1 MGLIGSMAVAI
12 IGDISGLDTSLKQAK
27 RDLNNFN
34 KDVEKISSGVSN
46 VGSNLT
52 MGLTLPIVGA
62 GAAAFKM
69 AADLQDAMGATDQ
82 IFKTSAVTMKE
93 WADNLPTYYGVAE
106 GEALE
111 YANMMGSMLQNIG
124 GLSEAEAAKQSQT
137 LVALAGDLTAMFG
150 GTTESAVQAL
160 TGALKGNNTMLDN
173 YGMAVNDAMLKTKA
187 MEMGLLAEGESMDL
201 ATKQAA
207 TLALIMEQSGAAQG
221 QAAREATGASG
232 SMRAMMTEV
241 KNLAA
246 SIGDVLLPIITP
258 MLARINEMLQGFKAM
273 SPATQELAVK
283 IALIAAAIG
292 PALMVLGPL
301 ISMVGGLV
309 STFGAMGIAVK
320 AGATGMAVFSAG
332 FPTLG
337 AAIGLLTGPVGWVL
351 GAIALLAA
359 GAVLVY
365 KNWDSIS
372 AVFASV
378 GESIVS
384 GFASFIGFFTTSLP
398 NAFSGLL
405 GTITGVFDSVV
416 EFVNGIW
423 ERITLGQ
430 SFTDFMADLP
440 NRIGYDIGVALGVIA
455 QFCLDVVAWFALL
468 PQKIGEQIT
477 AAMNTV
483 YGWGVALIKWATTE
497 VPKFIQEVINFY
509 ITLPGRIWEWLQA
522 AYVKVG
528 EWGVNLINWAKAE
541 IPKVIKTIVDFFL
554 TLPDT
559 LMDIGVNM
567 IKGLWD
573 GIISMGQWLKD
584 KVSSFVDGIKNG
596 FEDGFEISS
605 PSKVMEDIGKNIS
618 LGLARG
624 IDNGLSRVQTSVSG
638 LVGGVILNPSLAAAG
653 TSNNYGGATIYMTVN
668 ASSWSDIE
676 RELNR
681 RGVRL

>member
-34 KDVEKISSGVSN
+34 KDVDKIASGISN
-46 VGSNLT
+46 MGSKLT
-52 MGLTLPIVGA
+52 MGITAPIVGA

-82 IFKTSAVTMKE
+82 IFKASADSMKA
-93 WADNLPTYYGVAE
+93 WADDLPTYYGVAE

-124 GLSEAEAAKQSQT
+124 GMTEEQAGKQAQT
-137 LVALAGDLTAMFG
+137 LVALAGDLTAMYG
-150 GTTESAVQAL
+150 GTTADAVRAL
-160 TGALKGNNTMLDN
+160 TGSLKGNNTMLDN
-173 YGMAVNDAMLKTKA
+173 YGMAVNDAMIKTKA
-187 MEMGLLAEGESMDL
+187 MEMGLLSEGESMDL

-207 TLALIMEQSGAAQG
+207 TLALIMEQTGAAQG
-221 QAAREATGASG
+221 QASREAAGASG
-232 SMRAMMTEV
+232 SMRALVTEL
-241 KNLAA
+241 KNIAT
-246 SIGDVLLPIITP
+246 SIGDVLLPVITP
-258 MLARINEMLQGFKAM
+258 FLARINEMLQGFKAM

-283 IALIAAAIG
+283 IALIAAAVG

-301 ISMVGGLV
+301 ISLVGGAI
-309 STFGAMGIAVK
+309 STFGAMGIAIK
-320 AGATGMAVFSAG
+320 AGAAGMAVFSAG

-337 AAIGLLTGPVGWVL
+337 AAIGLLTGPVGWVI

-365 KNWDSIS
+365 KNWDSIKT
-372 AVFASV
+372 VFASV
-378 GESIVS
+378 GDTIVS
-384 GFASFIGFFTTSLP
+384 GFNSFVGFFTTTIP
-398 NAFSGLL
+398 NTLSGLL
-405 GTITGVFDSVV
+405 GIITGVFDGVV
-416 EFVNGIW
+416 EFINGIW
-423 ERITLGQ
+423 DRITLGQ
-430 SFTDFMADLP
+430 TLFDFLADLP
-440 NRIGYDIGVALGVIA
+440 NRIGYDIGVVLGVIA
-455 QFCLDVVAWFALL
+455 RFVMDAIAWFASL
-468 PQKIGEQIT
+468 PQKIGEQVTT
-477 AAMNTV
+477 ALAKV
-483 YGWGVALIKWATTE
+483 SEWGANLIKWATTE
-497 VPKFIQEVINFY
+497 VPKFIQSVIDFY

-528 EWGVNLINWAKAE
+528 EWGVNLIAWAKRE
-541 IPKVIKTIVDFFL
+541 IPKVIKTIVDFFV
-554 TLPDT
+554 TLPAT

-584 KVSSFVDGIKNG
+584 KVASFVDGIKNG

-618 LGLARG
+618 LGLAQG
-624 IDNGLSRVQTSVSG
+624 INSGLRTVETAVSG
-638 LVGGVILNPSLAAAG
+638 LVGGVTLNPALAAAG
-653 TSNNYGGATIYMTVN
+653 TNNNYGGATIYMTVN
-668 ASSWSDIE
+668 ASNWSDIE

-681 RGVRL
+681 RGVRI